1 MSQFPPVTDA
11 NVVGF
16 PFRSKR
22 LILVFS
28 REVRRRPRND
38 RRLLPLRRGALALR
52 RTTRRGDRVQL
63 HVVPAPWRPVGVC
76 RGRPWHRR
84 ARRDAAIPAR
94 RTDHRIS
101 FLRRLRLPRL
111 LARRAR
117 EPARSP
123 PHGGEPPSRRTGC
136 GRPNPHR
143 TLRRPRNLRA
153 LAARR
158 PMRRRLLVLTS
169 APDRNGNW
177 TRPCLTTQS
186 QCPTT
191 PPCAPRY
198 GAHCTC
204 WPIRR
209 RTYSRTP
216 SGWSSLRPKK
226 AGASARTWARSR
238 APFAPR
244 SWPARVSSRILLRK
258 KPRAA
263 SINT

>member
-16 PFRSKR
+16 PFRSKP

-158 PMRRRLLVLTS
+158 PTRRRLLVLTS
-169 APDRNGNW
+169 A
-177 TRPCLTTQS
+177 
-186 QCPTT
+186 
-191 PPCAPRY
+191 
-198 GAHCTC
+198 TC
-204 WPIRR
+204 W
-209 RTYSRTP
+209 TP
-216 SGWSSLRPKK
+216 KSARASSARPPAPKPAARPSSASSLRKICWRWRAK
-226 AGASARTWARSR
+226 RDSR
-238 APFAPR
+238 KRGTSRPPR
-244 SWPARVSSRILLRK
+244 LPNAISRIGPTACARPTRSEEHTSELQ
-258 KPRAA
+258 
-263 SINT
+263 